1 MKERLR
7 RMLLDAGACEVG
19 FSRCEPLPADE
30 RRRRREWVDAG
41 CNASMD
47 YLARNADLR
56 DDPSG
61 LLEGCRTVISL
72 AFPYRH
78 TRERSPELPRI
89 ARYALVPDYH
99 KALRKLLKPLL
110 REFEA
115 ATGARTRVCID
126 SAPVAERFRAM
137 RAGIGRRGLNGCLI
151 TPSAG
156 SFVFLAEILTDLEL
170 EPDEPIGELCLQCS
184 ACLRACPGDAL
195 NGDGTL
201 DARRCLSYLTIEH
214 SGPFTPEA
222 LEILDTPQGR
232 RTLFGCDICQDV
244 CPHNRPDRLAT
255 TKAPEAAIAQSTNGR
270 SASPTLPLRE
280 ELPAPDRLP
289 KPALPLLEEMLTLD
303 ARQIAD
309 MTREEFDTLTAGT
322 SLRRAGYEKL
332 RALRLL
338 PSEPNP

>member
-30 RRRRREWVDAG
+30 RRCRQEWLDAG

-47 YLARNADLR
+47 YLARNTDLR
-56 DDPSG
+56 DDPAG

-78 TRERSPELPRI
+78 TRERSPQLPRI

-99 KALRKLLKPLL
+99 KALRKLLKPVL
-110 REFEA
+110 REFED
-115 ATGARTRVCID
+115 ATGAHTRVCID
-126 SAPVAERFRAM
+126 SAPVAERFRAV

-170 EPDEPIGELCLQCS
+170 EPDEPIGEWCLQCG
-184 ACLRACPGDAL
+184 ACLRACPGAAL
-195 NGDGTL
+195 RGDGTL

-222 LEILDTPQGR
+222 LETLDTPQGR
-232 RTLFGCDICQDV
+232 HTLFGCDICQDV
-244 CPHNRPDRLAT
+244 CPHNRPDLLAVQNP
-255 TKAPEAAIAQSTNGR
+255 AQLAAFA
-270 SASPTLPLRE
+270 LPLRE

-289 KPALPLLEEMLTLD
+289 KPALPLREELLTLD
-303 ARQIAD
+303 AQQIAD

-332 RALRLL
+332 RARTLRLL
-338 PSEPNP
+338 SSDPNPKKSTL

>member
-19 FSRCEPLPADE
+19 FSRCEPLSADE
-30 RRRRREWVDAG
+30 NRRRREWVDAG

-61 LLEGCRTVISL
+61 LLEGCHTVISL

-78 TRERSPELPRI
+78 TRERSPQLPRI

-99 KALRKLLKPLL
+99 KALRKLLKPVL

-126 SAPVAERFRAM
+126 SAPVAERFRAT

-170 EPDEPIGELCLQCS
+170 EPDEPIGEWCLQCG

-244 CPHNRPDRLAT
+244 CPHNRPDL
-255 TKAPEAAIAQSTNGR
+255 
-270 SASPTLPLRE
+270 L
-280 ELPAPDRLP
+280 DRLP
-289 KPALPLLEEMLTLD
+289 KPALPLLEKLLTLD

-332 RALRLL
+332 RARALRLL
-338 PSEPNP
+338 PSVPNPSKSIF